1 MPRTRSRVRPCGS
14 CLRRRSATTDLY
26 LDVPGG
32 EDGLVEPG
40 ETVTIENGMH
50 FFTVPKTINPGA

>member
-1 MPRTRSRVRPCGS
+1 VRPCGS